1 MKTLPFLAAAAI
13 LAGVPLSLAGAV
25 AAQTTPLPGIADEET
40 TIRSGWV
47 EEFVPGK
54 GDVLFVRD
62 RVDRWYRVQ
71 LNDGCLRGSAPV
83 EGLAFEPGPATGAI
97 DRFTSVRIA
106 AGFGRT
112 CSIES
117 IRRSAVPPQKDS
129 ASPVTLD

>member
-1 MKTLPFLAAAAI
+1 MTMRSILATAI
-13 LAGVPLSLAGAV
+13 LVAPLALAVPA

-47 EEFVPGK
+47 EEFLPGK

-71 LNDGCLRGSAPV
+71 LNEGCLRGSAPV
-83 EGLAFEPGPATGAI
+83 EGIAFEPGPGTGAI
-97 DRFTSVRIA
+97 DRFSSVRIA
-106 AGFGRT
+106 AGLGRT

-117 IRRSAVPPQKDS
+117 IRRSSVPPQKDS

>member
-1 MKTLPFLAAAAI
+1 MKTLPCLAAAAI
-13 LAGVPLSLAGAV
+13 LAGAPLSLAGPA
-25 AAQTTPLPGIADEET
+25 AAQSTALPGIADEET

-71 LNDGCLRGSAPV
+71 LNQGCLRGSAPV

-106 AGFGRT
+106 AGLGRT